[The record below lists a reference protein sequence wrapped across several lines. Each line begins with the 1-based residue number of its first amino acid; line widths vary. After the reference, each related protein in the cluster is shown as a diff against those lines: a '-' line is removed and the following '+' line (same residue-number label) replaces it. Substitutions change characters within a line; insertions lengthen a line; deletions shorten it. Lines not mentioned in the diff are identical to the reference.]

1 MEGVA
6 PMDALKIQELPSLRK
21 PILIAAFAGWP
32 DAAEVASGSARYLA
46 RKLRAR
52 RFAEIDPEEFYV
64 FTETRPNTIMLA
76 PGQRALEWPANEFF
90 SWTNPDGEHDLV
102 ILQGREPNLNWR
114 EYVEI
119 VLDLAKRL
127 DVSQV
132 IALGGTYDAVSHRG
146 QVSLSGHA
154 TSEPLTERLAEF
166 GITASGYEGPSS
178 VQSALLDAC
187 RERDMN
193 AASLW
198 GHAPHYVRAAPNP
211 KVSHAMLKVLRTLL
225 GVELDISELYTQ
237 GEQLEQKVDAAMLE
251 NPELRDYID
260 QLDVVDDPEP
270 EITVDELMA
279 DLPISRPDPAEVM
292 RELEEILGMTR
303 PERQEN
309 DPERPPESQN

>member
-1 MEGVA
+1 
-6 PMDALKIQELPSLRK
+6 MDALKIQELPSLRS

-32 DAAEVASGSARYLA
+32 DAAEVASGSARFLA

-64 FTETRPNTIMLA
+64 FTETRPSTLILA

-90 SWTNPDGEHDLV
+90 AWRNPDGERDLV

-114 EYVEI
+114 EYVDI
-119 VLDLAKRL
+119 VLGLAKRL
-127 DVSQV
+127 DVTQV

-154 TSEPLTERLAEF
+154 TSPELQERLEEF
-166 GITASGYEGPSS
+166 GITGSSYEGPSS
-178 VQSALLDAC
+178 VQSALLEAC
-187 RERDMN
+187 RERN
-193 AASLW
+193 ILAASLW

-211 KVSHAMLKVLRTLL
+211 KVSYAMLRILRTLL
-225 GVELDISELYTQ
+225 QVDLDLSELQTQ
-237 GEQLEQKVDAAMLE
+237 GEQLEAKVDAAMLE

-260 QLDVVDDPEP
+260 QLDIMSEPDPEP
-270 EITVDELMA
+270 TVDELMA

-303 PERQEN
+303 LEN
-309 DPERPPESQN
+309 EPERPPESQN